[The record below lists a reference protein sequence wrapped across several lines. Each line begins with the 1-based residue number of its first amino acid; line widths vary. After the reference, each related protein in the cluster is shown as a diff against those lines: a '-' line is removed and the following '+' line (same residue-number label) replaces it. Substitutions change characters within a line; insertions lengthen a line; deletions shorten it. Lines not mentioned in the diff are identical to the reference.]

1 MRIVITGQAGF
12 IGTHLY
18 NFLGLDKE
26 FQRIPFKD
34 SFFEDESELRNFVR
48 NCDVIVHMA
57 AINRHPDMQILH
69 DENINLTRKLI
80 SALKAENVSPHLLV
94 SSSTQEEKDN
104 LYGKAKRECRE
115 MLALWAKEN
124 GAIFTGLVIPNV
136 FGPFGRPN
144 YNSAIATFCYKLT
157 HNETPEII
165 VDGSIKLVYVNDLC
179 KEIIKVIKSRIN
191 KDLYLVSHNAEL
203 KVSEVLTLLNYYKSS
218 YFDKQIIPKINN
230 YFEQCLFN
238 TFVCYIDHQIFYPK
252 LLFPQEDNRG
262 FFCETLK
269 LDKTGGQVSFSTT
282 KPGITRGN
290 HYHVRKF
297 ERFAVIRGK
306 AKLQL
311 RQIGTDKVINFEIDA
326 DKCPG
331 FVDMPIWF
339 SHNITNTGEDTVYT
353 IFWINEFYNAQ
364 DGDTFFE
371 TV

>member
-238 TFVCYIDHQIFYPK
+238 T
-252 LLFPQEDNRG
+252 
-262 FFCETLK
+262 
-269 LDKTGGQVSFSTT
+269 
-282 KPGITRGN
+282 
-290 HYHVRKF
+290 
-297 ERFAVIRGK
+297 
-306 AKLQL
+306 
-311 RQIGTDKVINFEIDA
+311 
-326 DKCPG
+326 
-331 FVDMPIWF
+331 
-339 SHNITNTGEDTVYT
+339 
-353 IFWINEFYNAQ
+353 
-364 DGDTFFE
+364 
-371 TV
+371 